1 MEVLPDPYPIPPSF
15 EGGRV
20 KKVKKMKTEKE
31 TKQDELAAIG
41 IGAMIV
47 FIALILV
54 AAVAA
59 AVIIQTAEKLQQ
71 NAQASGDDTQEQMST
86 KLTLINVV
94 IETIDLGAD
103 ATAGTA
109 DDTYELFATF
119 ELAPGSEPTEN
130 EDIGYTVIC
139 SDGAGANTL
148 FAQGD
153 LIGATTHTED
163 GRSGDVNAVPVAG
176 TPAAP
181 VALTLNPGTT
191 YVVVLDVTECA
202 PAANTDHVMLFTVE
216 AGGSTYEELQY
227 GSSPAVGDVVV

>member
-1 MEVLPDPYPIPPSF
+1 
-15 EGGRV
+15 
-20 KKVKKMKTEKE
+20 
-31 TKQDELAAIG
+31 
-41 IGAMIV
+41 MIV

-94 IETIDLGAD
+94 IETIDFGGD
-103 ATAGTA
+103 GNPGGG

-139 SDGAGANTL
+139 ADGAGANTL

-153 LIGATTHTED
+153 LIGATTHTND
-163 GRSGDVNAVPVAG
+163 GRSGDVDALPVAG

>member
-1 MEVLPDPYPIPPSF
+1 
-15 EGGRV
+15 
-20 KKVKKMKTEKE
+20 MKTEKE

-86 KLTLINVV
+86 KLTLINVI
-94 IETIDLGAD
+94 IETNT
-103 ATAGTA
+103 TAPLA
-109 DDTYELFATF
+109 ELFVTF
-119 ELAPGSEPTEN
+119 ELAPGSEPTEGD
-130 EDIGYTVIC
+130 DIGYTVIC
-139 SDGAGANTL
+139 EDLGADNAPGGTAANADTTE

-153 LIGATTHTED
+153 LIGATIHTED
-163 GRSGDVNAVPVAG
+163 GRSGDVDNGGVPA
-176 TPAAP
+176 TP

-191 YVVVLDVTECA
+191 YVVVLDITECA
-202 PAANTDHVMLFTVE
+202 PYANQDHIMLFTVIG
-216 AGGSTYEELQY
+216 GGSTYEELQY

>member
-1 MEVLPDPYPIPPSF
+1 
-15 EGGRV
+15 
-20 KKVKKMKTEKE
+20 MKTEKE

-103 ATAGTA
+103 NAVGGAA
-109 DDTYELFATF
+109 ANADTYELFATF

>member
-1 MEVLPDPYPIPPSF
+1 
-15 EGGRV
+15 
-20 KKVKKMKTEKE
+20 MKTEKE

-94 IETIDLGAD
+94 IETIDGGAGA
-103 ATAGTA
+103 AT
-109 DDTYELFATF
+109 DELFVTF
-119 ELAPGSEPTEN
+119 ELAPGSEPTEGD
-130 EDIGYTVIC
+130 DIGYTVIC
-139 SDGAGANTL
+139 EDPDGGGPGVASTE

-153 LIGATTHTED
+153 LTGATLHTGD
-163 GRSGDVNAVPVAG
+163 GAG
-176 TPAAP
+176 AA
-181 VALTLNPGTT
+181 AITLNPGTT
-191 YVVVLDVTECA
+191 YVVVLDIDECA
-202 PAANTDHVMLFTVE
+202 PAANTDHIMIFTVIG
-216 AGGSTYEELQY
+216 GGSTYEELQY
-227 GSSPAVGDVVV
+227 GSSPTVGDIVV

>member
-1 MEVLPDPYPIPPSF
+1 
-15 EGGRV
+15 
-20 KKVKKMKTEKE
+20 MKTEKE

-103 ATAGTA
+103 NAVGGTA
-109 DDTYELFATF
+109 ANADTYELFATF

-139 SDGAGANTL
+139 ADLGDDNAVGGTGANADSTV

-153 LIGATTHTED
+153 LIGATVHTDD
-163 GRSGDVNAVPVAG
+163 GRSGDTTNG
-176 TPAAP
+176 GIPATP

-191 YVVVLDVTECA
+191 YVVVMDITECA

-227 GSSPAVGDVVV
+227 GSSPAVGDVVG

>member
-1 MEVLPDPYPIPPSF
+1 MIRIQFHPQR
-15 EGGRV
+15 GRTSK

-94 IETIDLGAD
+94 IETRDLGGDGALGGAGVNAD
-103 ATAGTA
+103 SA
-109 DDTYELFATF
+109 DLFVTF
-119 ELAPGSEPTEN
+119 ELAPGSEPTQAD
-130 EDIGYTVIC
+130 DIGYTVIC
-139 SDGAGANTL
+139 ENLGQDGAVGGAGAANEDFTA

-153 LIGATTHTED
+153 LSGATLHIGD
-163 GRSGDVNAVPVAG
+163 GANAGNAI
-176 TPAAP
+176 
-181 VALTLNPGTT
+181 TLEPGTT
-191 YVVVLDVTECA
+191 YVVVLEIDECI
-202 PAANTDHVMLFTVE
+202 PVGNTDHIAIFSVDG
-216 AGGSTYEELQY
+216 GGSTYEELQY
-227 GSSPAVGDVVV
+227 GSAPTVGDVVV

>member
-1 MEVLPDPYPIPPSF
+1 
-15 EGGRV
+15 
-20 KKVKKMKTEKE
+20 MKTEKE

-94 IETIDLGAD
+94 IETIDGGAGA
-103 ATAGTA
+103 AT
-109 DDTYELFATF
+109 DELFVTF
-119 ELAPGSEPTEN
+119 ELAPGSEPTEGD
-130 EDIGYTVIC
+130 DIGYTVIC
-139 SDGAGANTL
+139 ENAAGTDTV
-148 FAQGD
+148 FAQGS
-153 LIGATTHTED
+153 LIGATVHTGD
-163 GRSGDVNAVPVAG
+163 GESGDVGDGG

-181 VALTLNPGTT
+181 VSLTLNPGTT
-191 YVVVLDVTECA
+191 YVVVLDVTECE
-202 PAANTDHVMLFTVE
+202 PTANTDHIMIFTVI
-216 AGGSTYEELQY
+216 GGGNTYEELQY
-227 GSSPAVGDVVV
+227 GSSPTVGDVVV

>member
-1 MEVLPDPYPIPPSF
+1 
-15 EGGRV
+15 
-20 KKVKKMKTEKE
+20 MKTEKE

-94 IETIDLGAD
+94 IETIDGGAGG
-103 ATAGTA
+103 AT
-109 DDTYELFATF
+109 DELFVTF
-119 ELAPGSEPTEN
+119 ELAPGSEPTEGD
-130 EDIGYTVIC
+130 DIGYTVIC
-139 SDGAGANTL
+139 EDAAGANTV
-148 FAQGD
+148 FAQGS
-153 LIGATTHTED
+153 LIGATVHTGD
-163 GRSGDVNAVPVAG
+163 GESGDGG

-181 VALTLNPGTT
+181 VSLTLNPGTT
-191 YVVVLDVTECA
+191 YVVVLDVTECE
-202 PAANTDHVMLFTVE
+202 PTANTDHIMIFTVIG
-216 AGGSTYEELQY
+216 GGSTYEELQY
-227 GSSPAVGDVVV
+227 GSSPTVGDVVV